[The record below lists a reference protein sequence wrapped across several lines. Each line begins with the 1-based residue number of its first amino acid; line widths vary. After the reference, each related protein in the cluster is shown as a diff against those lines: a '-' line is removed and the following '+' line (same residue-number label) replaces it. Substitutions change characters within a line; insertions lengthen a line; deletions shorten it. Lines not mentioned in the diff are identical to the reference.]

1 LLGAMSV
8 RALSHVA
15 IGVRDMDSALEFYRD
30 VVGLPVASDRVEKF
44 AQGAG
49 QPPAQRRAVY
59 LRWGEGA
66 HSSYVVLD
74 QHLTKETQG
83 AATPLFDAGI
93 HHFAFW
99 VDDLDDV
106 LERARAAGFDVVLG
120 GGRAVGSEWL
130 GEPEGGRPVRS
141 AMLRDP
147 EGNHVQLDERVGS

>member
-1 LLGAMSV
+1 MSV

-15 IGVRDMDSALEFYRD
+15 IGVRDTDRALEFYRD
-30 VVGLPVASDRVEKF
+30 VLGLAVTADRVEEF
-44 AQGAG
+44 AQRAG
-49 QPPAQRRAVY
+49 QAPAQRRAVY
-59 LRWGEGA
+59 LRWGEGP

-74 QHLTKETQG
+74 QHLTEETQG

-99 VDDLDDV
+99 IDDLDAT
-106 LERARAAGFDVVLG
+106 LERARAAGFPVVLG

-130 GEPEGGRPVRS
+130 GEPPGGRAVRS

-147 EGNHVQLDERVGS
+147 EGNHVQLDERA

>member
-1 LLGAMSV
+1 MSV

-15 IGVRDMDSALEFYRD
+15 IGVRDMDRSLAFYRD
-30 VVGLPVASDRVEKF
+30 VVGLAVTSDRVEEF
-44 AQGAG
+44 AQGAE
-49 QPPAQRRAVY
+49 QAPAQRRAVY
-59 LRWGEGA
+59 LRWGDGP

-74 QHLTKETQG
+74 QHLTKKTQG
-83 AATPLFDAGI
+83 AAIPLFDAGI

-99 VDDLDDV
+99 VDDLDAA
-106 LERARAAGFDVVLG
+106 LERARDAGFDVVLG

-147 EGNHVQLDERVGS
+147 EGNHVQLDQRV

>member
-1 LLGAMSV
+1 MSV

-15 IGVRDMDSALEFYRD
+15 IGVRDMDRALEFYRD
-30 VVGLPVASDRVEKF
+30 AVGLSVTSDRVEEF
-44 AQGAG
+44 AQAAG
-49 QPPAQRRAVY
+49 QPPAERRAVY
-59 LRWGEGA
+59 LRWGQGP

-83 AATPLFDAGI
+83 VATPLFDAGI

-99 VDDLDDV
+99 VDDLDAA
-106 LERARAAGFDVVLG
+106 LERARDAGFDVVLG

-130 GEPEGGRPVRS
+130 GEPPGGRPVRS

-147 EGNHVQLDERVGS
+147 EGNHVQLDERA

>member
-1 LLGAMSV
+1 LLGEMSV

-147 EGNHVQLDERVGS
+147 EGNHVQLDQRV

>member
-1 LLGAMSV
+1 MSV

-30 VVGLPVASDRVEKF
+30 VVGLPVASDRVEEF

-106 LERARAAGFDVVLG
+106 LERARAAGIDVVLG
-120 GGRAVGSEWL
+120 GGRAVGAEWL